1 MFEAILE
8 PIGRWII
15 SLISQLG
22 YMGIIVTMGIESA
35 CIPLPSEIIMPFS
48 GYLASTGRF
57 TLWGTAVAGAFGCV
71 VGSVIAYWVGIWG
84 GRPFIQKYGKYVLL
98 SSKDLA
104 SADRF
109 FARYGEWAIFFS
121 RLLPIVRTFIS
132 LPAGIARMNFFKFVI
147 YTFLGSLPW
156 CLMLA
161 YVGKVM
167 GENWTGIRVYFR
179 RADIFIGVVIVLGIA
194 FFLYRHLKPEK
205 AKAV

>member
-15 SLISQLG
+15 CFISQLG
-22 YMGIIVTMGIESA
+22 YMGIIVTMAIESA

-57 TLWGTAVAGAFGCV
+57 TLWGTAIAGAFGCV
-71 VGSVIAYWVGIWG
+71 VGSVVAYWVGIWG

-98 SSKDLA
+98 SPKDLA
-104 SADRF
+104 TADRF

-147 YTFLGSLPW
+147 YTFIGSLPW

-167 GENWTGIRVYFR
+167 GENWAGIRVYFR
-179 RADIFIGVVIVLGIA
+179 RADIFIGIIIVLGIA
-194 FFLYRHLKPEK
+194 YFLYRHLKSEK